1 MILTR
6 FRNMEK
12 DRKKRKLRKWSQHN
26 MDEAFKCV
34 QAGKLSISA
43 AAKTYSVP
51 RMTLADR
58 LSGRVKLAA
67 KMGAS
72 TYLSAEDE
80 TSLCNYI
87 DYMAKRGFPLTISDI
102 KGFAFSIAKERGH
115 ADTFEKDGPSR
126 KWWRGF
132 KKRHPEFGLRRTDAL
147 DRGRAVMGST
157 HVIKGY
163 FDLLKATLD
172 ENNLFDQ
179 PQRIYNCDEAALYL
193 NKSTQKVVVPIRQ
206 KHAHSLAVAT
216 SEHISVHCC
225 VNAAGSAIPP
235 MVIFSGSLP
244 GGPYHKNGPINAL
257 YSASESGFMNKHM
270 YFEWFEKCFLKHCVP
285 ERPVLLIQDGASS
298 HVSVPLLK
306 SAIANDVILLSLPP
320 KTTHILQPLDV
331 AVYRKMKIETAKV
344 MSQVLLRYAYIIY
357 LHLINLILMALCLKL
372 RKHCQLKQIFNTS
385 YPHV

>member
-1 MILTR
+1 MLILL
-6 FRNMEK
+6 
-12 DRKKRKLRKWSQHN
+12 KKMVRRGSG
-26 MDEAFKCV
+26 
-34 QAGKLSISA
+34 GK
-43 AAKTYSVP
+43 
-51 RMTLADR
+51 
-58 LSGRVKLAA
+58 
-67 KMGAS
+67 
-72 TYLSAEDE
+72 
-80 TSLCNYI
+80 
-87 DYMAKRGFPLTISDI
+87 
-102 KGFAFSIAKERGH
+102 
-115 ADTFEKDGPSR
+115 
-126 KWWRGF
+126 F

-257 YSASESGFMNKHM
+257 YSASVSGFMNQHM

-306 SAIANDVILLSLPP
+306 SAIANDVILLSQPP

-331 AVYRKMKIETAKV
+331 AVYRKMKIEMAKV